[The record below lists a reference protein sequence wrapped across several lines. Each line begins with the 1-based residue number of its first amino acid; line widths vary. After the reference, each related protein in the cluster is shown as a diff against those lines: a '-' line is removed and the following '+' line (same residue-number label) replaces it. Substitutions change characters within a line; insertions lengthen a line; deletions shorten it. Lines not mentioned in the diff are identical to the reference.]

1 MYFIKKKIKFN
12 FNFNFYMTEEE
23 NEIPSDLKNDIQL
36 AFDLF
41 KNEKDKISKL
51 KLRTLLFSF
60 VMYKNS
66 ADDINNYIESQ
77 INPEKNEFSFDEVC
91 DLVNLKLKNSKLKES
106 DEIFSYIT
114 SWKNDNDN
122 IKCNDLLQAYRNY
135 EIDVSE
141 DDIKEMMIYMNE
153 DNYQKNKKLNDIAE
167 IDENEDENE
176 NENIQENKELSK
188 EIPSKISK
196 SQFRKF
202 YTNLK

>member
-176 NENIQENKELSK
+176 NENIHENKELSK

>member
-41 KNEKDKISKL
+41 KNEKNKISKL

-176 NENIQENKELSK
+176 NENIHENKELSK

>member
-91 DLVNLKLKNSKLKES
+91 DLVNSKLKNSKLKES

-167 IDENEDENE
+167 IDENENE
-176 NENIQENKELSK
+176 NENIHENKELSK

>member
-66 ADDINNYIESQ
+66 A
-77 INPEKNEFSFDEVC
+77 
-91 DLVNLKLKNSKLKES
+91 
-106 DEIFSYIT
+106 
-114 SWKNDNDN
+114 
-122 IKCNDLLQAYRNY
+122 
-135 EIDVSE
+135 
-141 DDIKEMMIYMNE
+141 MI
-153 DNYQKNKKLNDIAE
+153 
-167 IDENEDENE
+167 
-176 NENIQENKELSK
+176 
-188 EIPSKISK
+188 
-196 SQFRKF
+196 
-202 YTNLK
+202 